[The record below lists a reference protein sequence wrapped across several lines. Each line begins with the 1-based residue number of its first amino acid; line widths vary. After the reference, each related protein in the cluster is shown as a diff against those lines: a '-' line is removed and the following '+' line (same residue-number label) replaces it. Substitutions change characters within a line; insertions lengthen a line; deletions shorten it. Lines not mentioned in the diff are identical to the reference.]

1 MNELDSTRLA
11 LQGAHLIEASA
22 GTGKTHNIV
31 RIYLRLLMER
41 ELGVEQILVMTFTT
55 AATAELRNRLSRFLR
70 QTAENWQTDD
80 DPIIVA
86 LRAHIPAE
94 RAQLLLNRALL
105 QLDEAA
111 IFTIHGFCK
120 RALSQQAFFSGMSF
134 NANLEAD
141 TSLLTQQATE
151 DWYRE
156 QMQLDSYAILYD
168 AWPTPAAF
176 SQHWQQVID
185 GNAPITL
192 PPVPQFEGLLAAFV
206 SAWPDEQPLFA
217 KHNVDNKRA
226 KAETRALNR
235 ATLERFERLARDG
248 DLTDPSGLDAGQLK
262 SCFSTATKIAAM
274 PATHELMQALLR
286 GNDTLKLRL
295 ALTGVEAIR
304 AHIHLDKD
312 RLDQLGFNDL
322 IVQLKD
328 ALHGPNAVAL
338 ADALRS
344 QYPAALVDEF
354 QDTDPDQY
362 AILSAL
368 YTDQPDTFVC
378 MIGDPKQ
385 AIYGFRGGDV
395 FAYLQARE
403 QVDYQ
408 WTMNTNY
415 RSDPAVIQGY
425 NRAFLQQEALVNSR
439 TFGFD
444 IEYRAVN
451 SAPKA
456 VDPLWSDG
464 AQRSAVQWVHFAS
477 DPNASKGLNK
487 GFQSTIARWCV
498 AEIVHLISQVQI
510 DQAPVQAG
518 DIALLVRSYREAEL
532 LQDCLTEAGIHSVY
546 LSSRADVFQSA
557 EAEQLLQLLT
567 GIWQFDNDRSFI
579 AALACQWIGLSTV
592 ELEALQ
598 QNEHQWAQWQAKFE
612 QWRDDWQH
620 LGLMSMVLAVLQQH
634 FRPSSIRVDRQLTNM
649 LHLAERLQKE
659 SGHLR
664 TPDAL
669 LHWFERTRQDGQHAE
684 ANLLRLESDEALV
697 KIITLHGAKGLEYP
711 IVFLPFV
718 SYFGKSPKAA
728 SVVRYHERHS
738 GTAQLSFQPG
748 PDILRL
754 VAEENQAEL
763 VRLFYVAATRAS
775 KRLYCCMANFTS
787 FAQSALA
794 LTLKQSTYD
803 VPALTE
809 LLSVAGAASLLTV
822 PDHPIPVPYWHDPS
836 THTAVQPAQFNGH
849 IERDWWLSSF
859 SALTR
864 HVGHSG
870 HTTPDR
876 DETDPVLPSSSDA
889 QALRFRLTKG
899 AEAGNLLHDCLESAD
914 FATPDFTALYAQAAD
929 RYSSL
934 TDTFSEAELRTWL
947 TEMLAAPLT
956 QGGSLAELG
965 PDQTLRE
972 SEFYFPMLGS
982 RVSRLA
988 ELIAEHRGSEY
999 QLPEHLKLK
1008 GMMHGFIDLI
1018 FERDGQFY
1026 VADYK
1031 STFLG
1036 EQLIDY
1042 GQEAMQASI
1051 HSSSYDVQ
1059 YLIYALALHRYLK
1072 VRLPDYQPA
1081 LHFGGV
1087 YYFYLR
1093 GMSPGQPGGVFF
1105 DPLNAELLN
1114 RLDAIFAQTNDL
1126 TGQSIDVNDQPTG
1139 TPSL

>member
-1 MNELDSTRLA
+1 MNELDSTSLVLR
-11 LQGAHLIEASA
+11 GAHLIEASA

-31 RIYLRLLMER
+31 RIYLRLLLER
-41 ELGVEQILVMTFTT
+41 ELGVEQILVMTFTN

-70 QTAENWQTDD
+70 QTAEHWQTDS
-80 DPIIVA
+80 DPVIVA
-86 LRAHIPAE
+86 LRGKMSTE

-141 TSLLTQQATE
+141 TSLLTLQATQ

-156 QMQLDSYAILYD
+156 QMQFDTYDILYS
-168 AWPTPAAF
+168 AWKTPEIF
-176 SQHWQQVID
+176 IQHWRTVID
-185 GNAPITL
+185 GSHPISL
-192 PPVPQFEGLLAAFV
+192 PPAPQLDTLLANFV
-206 SAWPDEQPLFA
+206 SAWPDERPLFA

-235 ATLERFERLARDG
+235 ATLERLDRLADDG
-248 DLTDPSGLDAGQLK
+248 DLADERDLDASQLK
-262 SCFSTATKIAAM
+262 SCFSTATKKTVM
-274 PATHELMQALLR
+274 PATHELMLALASGR
-286 GNDTLKLRL
+286 DTVKIRL

-304 AHIHLDKD
+304 AHIHQDKD

-322 IVQLKD
+322 IIQLKS
-328 ALHGPNAVAL
+328 ALHGPNADAL
-338 ADALRS
+338 AAALLE

-368 YTDQPDTFVC
+368 YTGQPDAFVC

-395 FAYLQARE
+395 FAYLQARQ

-415 RSDPAVIQGY
+415 RSDPAVIHGY
-425 NRAFLQQEALVNSR
+425 NRTFLQQESLLNR
-439 TFGFD
+439 HTFGFD

-451 SAPKA
+451 PAPGA
-456 VDPLWSDG
+456 LDPVWSDG
-464 AQRSAVQWVHFAS
+464 DRRSAVQWVHFAS
-477 DPNASKGLNK
+477 DPSASKGLTK
-487 GFQSTIARWCV
+487 AFQSTMARWCV
-498 AEIVHLISQVQI
+498 AEIVELISQVRV
-510 DQAPVQAG
+510 DDVPVQAG

-532 LQDCLTEAGIHSVY
+532 LQDYLTAAGIHSVY

-557 EAEQLLQLLT
+557 EAEQLLLLLT
-567 GIWQFDNDRSFI
+567 GIWQFDNDRAFI
-579 AALACQWIGLSTV
+579 AALACQWIGLSTG

-612 QWRDDWQH
+612 QWRTDWQK

-669 LHWFERTRQDGQHAE
+669 LHWFERARQDGAHSE
-684 ANLLRLESDEALV
+684 GNLLRLESDEALV

-728 SVVRYHERHS
+728 SAVRYHDRHS
-738 GTAQLSFQPG
+738 GTAHLSFQAS
-748 PDILRL
+748 DEIRRL
-754 VAEENQAEL
+754 ADEEDQAEL

-775 KRLYCCMANFTS
+775 KRLYCCMANFAS
-787 FAQSALA
+787 FPKSALA

-803 VPALTE
+803 VPALTD

-822 PDHPIPVPYWHDPS
+822 PDRQIPAAYWHDPS
-836 THTAVQPAQFNGH
+836 THSAVQPAQFNGH

-876 DETDPVLPSSSDA
+876 DETDPALPASSA
-889 QALRFRLTKG
+889 TQALRFRLAKG

-914 FATPDFTALYAQAAD
+914 FAAPDFATLYAQAAD

-934 TDTFSEAELRTWL
+934 ADTYTEAEFTLWIS
-947 TEMLAAPLT
+947 EILAAPLT
-956 QGGSLAELG
+956 QGGSLGELG
-965 PDQTLRE
+965 AEQSLRE
-972 SEFYFPMLGS
+972 SEFYFPMRGS
-982 RVSRLA
+982 RVSLLA
-988 ELIAEHRGSEY
+988 ELIAEHRGSDY
-999 QLPEHLKLK
+999 QLPDHLKLK

-1018 FERDGQFY
+1018 FERDGKFY

-1036 EQLIDY
+1036 DQLADY
-1042 GQEAMQASI
+1042 GHEAMQASI
-1051 HSSSYDVQ
+1051 HSNSYDVQ

-1072 VRLPDYQPA
+1072 VRLPNYQPA
-1081 LHFGGV
+1081 EHFGGV

-1093 GMSPGQPGGVFF
+1093 GMGPDQPGGVFY
-1105 DPLNAELLN
+1105 DPLNADLLA
-1114 RLDAIFAQTNDL
+1114 RLDAIFAL
-1126 TGQSIDVNDQPTG
+1126 PHDVVDQPTG
-1139 TPSL
+1139 TLTL